1 MSPVAHFVVL
11 AAVYLVSPG
20 EKRCVTSLKTAAR
33 DSEVYSSTNERS
45 NRCYFHFLFHLI
57 FVVTSLQSVNL
68 IREKIAT

>member
-33 DSEVYSSTNERS
+33 ESEVYSSTNERS
-45 NRCYFHFLFHLI
+45 NRCYFHFFI
-57 FVVTSLQSVNL
+57 SFNFFVTSLQSLNL
-68 IREKIAT
+68 IREKITT